1 MMWKNIRAHATYC
14 TSFKDK
20 SINEGTYAY
29 LFFHMHTILPRQQS
43 SIKIKPIK
51 MMRKEYHVNISNC
64 IGTKNYRMSD
74 FSFFFEELMETWGN
88 EDTRDSLTFRVKFP
102 RGISRCM

>member
-1 MMWKNIRAHATYC
+1 
-14 TSFKDK
+14 
-20 SINEGTYAY
+20 
-29 LFFHMHTILPRQQS
+29 MHTILPRQQS

-74 FSFFFEELMETWGN
+74 FSDRFFFFEELMETRTHAIPN
-88 EDTRDSLTFRVKFP
+88 FS
-102 RGISRCM
+102 S